1 MVKNSF
7 LLIAILSLIY
17 GVIFF
22 ITPHWFVDFSAA
34 KSVNVAWLRSIGAS
48 IIGLLF
54 FGCFL
59 IYLNPIGKLQL
70 LRVITMTSLLQT
82 LGLIYSRYL
91 NEFSAKNILIIDMTL
106 AIAII
111 VTIYFIALVF
121 TRKKYF
127 N

>member
-22 ITPHWFVDFSAA
+22 ITPHWF
-34 KSVNVAWLRSIGAS
+34 VAWLRSIGAS

-70 LRVITMTSLLQT
+70 LKVIAMTSLLQT

-91 NEFSAKNILIIDMTL
+91 NEFSAKNILIIDITL

>member
-1 MVKNSF
+1 MIKNSF

-22 ITPHWFVDFSAA
+22 ITPYWFVDFSAA

-70 LRVITMTSLLQT
+70 LKVIAMTSLLQT
-82 LGLIYSRYL
+82 LGLIYSRYQ
-91 NEFSAKNILIIDMTL
+91 NEFSAKNMLIIDMTL

-111 VTIYFIALVF
+111 VTIYFITLVLA
-121 TRKKYF
+121 REKYF